1 MGLVIAKMAIAETAR
16 LVLRE
21 LTQDDAPFI
30 LELLNEPA
38 FIRFIG
44 DRAVRNI
51 ENAQDYIRR
60 GPQAS
65 YARHGFGLWLVE
77 QKDSREPTGIC
88 GLVKRDTLPDID
100 IGYAFLA
107 RFWSQGFAFESA
119 SAVQEYALRNLGLKR
134 LIGVTDQDNWA
145 SIKVLEKIGLRYER
159 LVKISENGPELK
171 LFGID
176 FS

>member
-1 MGLVIAKMAIAETAR
+1 
-16 LVLRE
+16 
-21 LTQDDAPFI
+21 
-30 LELLNEPA
+30 
-38 FIRFIG
+38 
-44 DRAVRNI
+44 
-51 ENAQDYIRR
+51 
-60 GPQAS
+60 
-65 YARHGFGLWLVE
+65 VE